1 MVNISKLEIKNL
13 HASIEGK
20 KILNG
25 LDLTVNQGEIHAIM
39 GPNGAGKS
47 TLAFV
52 LMGHP
57 NYKIE
62 QGDILLD
69 GKSILK
75 MKPDERAKLGLFLAF
90 QYPYSIPGVS
100 VFNFLRTAYT
110 SLYGVSQ
117 EKKEKMVDIL
127 KFSKLLAEK
136 MKMLKI
142 NSDFSQRHLND
153 GFSGGEKK
161 KTEILQMSILNP
173 KIAIL
178 DETDSGTDVD
188 AMKIISHGINEI
200 HKESKTGMLL
210 ITHYNR
216 ILNYVKPDFVHV
228 MIDGKIVKT
237 GSAELANE
245 IESNGYEVK

>member
-1 MVNISKLEIKNL
+1 MSKLEIKNL
-13 HASIEGK
+13 HVSIDGK

-25 LDLTVNQGEIHAIM
+25 LNLSVKEGEIHAIM
-39 GPNGAGKS
+39 GPNGSGKS

-52 LMGHP
+52 IMGHP
-57 NYKIE
+57 KYKIE
-62 QGDILLD
+62 EGDILFD

-90 QYPYSIPGVS
+90 QYPYSITGVS

-110 SLYGVSQ
+110 SLHGESNG
-117 EKKEKMVDIL
+117 KKEKMVDIL
-127 KFSKLLAEK
+127 QFSKLLAEK
-136 MKMLKI
+136 MKLLKI
-142 NSDFSQRHLND
+142 NSEFSQRHLND

-161 KTEILQMSILNP
+161 KTEILQMAILNP

-200 HKESKTGMLL
+200 HKENKTGILL

-228 MIDGKIVKT
+228 MVGGKIVKS
-237 GSAELANE
+237 GGAKVADE
-245 IESNGYEVK
+245 IESKGYEAS